1 MIFLIILVAAF
12 CLCAAFI
19 PMPNPLRV
27 GLYIAAGIV
36 VLIIL
41 LELLGAFPGDAVYI
55 RWPRG

>member
-36 VLIIL
+36 VLIIIL
-41 LELLGAFPGDAVYI
+41 NLLGVFPGDPVYF
-55 RWPRG
+55 RLPR